1 MLAAAL
7 ALLSSASWGTSDFL
21 GGIYSRRRSVWS
33 VVAVAQPAAVLAA
46 ALVVLVRGVPSPPLL
61 AALAPFLGGI
71 AAILALVAYYSALT
85 EGAMGV
91 VSPIIASSA
100 AVPVVVG
107 LARGERPSMVQ
118 FVGMALAV
126 GGIVLISRTRDV
138 EHRRVRPR
146 SVILALA
153 ASAGFGAML
162 VALDIG
168 GDVDPYWAVLD
179 ARIGSFVTA
188 AAYLAIRRPHLSLTP
203 ADIPGMVTSGILLA
217 SANMLFAL
225 ASSLGHLS
233 VTAVLST
240 LSPVVTTFLA
250 WALLKERL
258 SLPQVVAA
266 VTVLLGV
273 VCLTAG

>member
-1 MLAAAL
+1 MFAAAL

-33 VVAVAQPAAVLAA
+33 VVAVAQPAAVLTA
-46 ALVVLVRGVPSPPLL
+46 ALVVIVRGVPSPPLL

-107 LARGERPSMVQ
+107 LARGERPSVVQ

-126 GGIVLISRTRDV
+126 SGIVLISRTRDV

-179 ARIGSFVTA
+179 ARIGSVVTA

-203 ADIPGMVTSGILLA
+203 TDIPGMVGSGILLA

-233 VTAVLST
+233 VIAVLST
-240 LSPVVTTFLA
+240 LSPVVTTLLA

-258 SLPQVVAA
+258 SVPQVLAA
-266 VTVLLGV
+266 FTVLLGV